1 MPAAPDNIP
10 DNIEFAAQ
18 ELLEAPAG
26 QRQAI
31 LQGIAKALTRR
42 LLQGN
47 PGMGISEVSGRVTAF
62 IKAVQWRASQQSHAG
77 ERFE

>member
-31 LQGIAKALTRR
+31 LQGIAKALTR
-42 LLQGN
+42 LQGN
-47 PGMGISEVSGRVTAF
+47 PGMGIREVVGGAAPSPRRSCPAYGR
-62 IKAVQWRASQQSHAG
+62 I
-77 ERFE
+77 